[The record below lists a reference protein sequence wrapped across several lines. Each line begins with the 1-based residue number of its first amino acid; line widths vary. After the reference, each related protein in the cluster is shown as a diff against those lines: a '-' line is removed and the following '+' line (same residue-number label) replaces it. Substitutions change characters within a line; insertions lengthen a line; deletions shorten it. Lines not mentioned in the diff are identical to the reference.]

1 MPDVVIV
8 GGGVAGL
15 MAAVHLAERGLRPL
29 LLESNP
35 DWIGGRLR
43 DGPAVGIDHGGRR
56 WRFGGEHGV
65 HGIWSPYINLKAVL
79 ARHAIMPSLQPSREE
94 TWIFGRGAKIRSAPI
109 GSAIRN
115 SPIPAPFHYLYCL
128 LRPRFLNILTVRDLA
143 SLFRVVGGLFGA
155 LAIDP
160 LAERKALTGMSLDDY
175 MHGWSPTLRS
185 LFVGLMRS
193 GLAAHPEDV
202 PVSGFL
208 AFLRYYTLMRR
219 DAWVFDYL
227 PGTGGACIAE
237 PLAGVARQLG
247 AEIRLG
253 ARATALER
261 ADGIWRVTY
270 VDRATGAEQVAESAQ
285 AIVALDAPAAQALL
299 TASPATAERAAALR
313 FPAGVPTA
321 IIRLWFARRPRSIAA
336 SGIFSGDFVIDNFFW
351 LDQLQPAYREW
362 SDATGGSAIEMHIY
376 GPPEVLAQPDA
387 ALLAL
392 AVADTCRAFPEL
404 REQLLHAVLLRND
417 ATHTL
422 FQIGEPDEHLAIE
435 TPWPGLFACG
445 DWVYHPA
452 PALYLERATVT
463 GIAAANAALAGR
475 GLEPWLLLTYPQ
487 PEWLAGFLADQFRQ
501 LRLALLRRKRSKQRR
516 GGAA

>member
-1 MPDVVIV
+1 MRDVVIV

-29 LLESNP
+29 LLEANP
-35 DWIGGRLR
+35 DWVGGRLR
-43 DGPAVGIDHGGRR
+43 DGPTVEIEHGGRR

-65 HGIWSPYINLKAVL
+65 HGIWSAYLNLKATL
-79 ARHAIMPSLQPSREE
+79 ARHAIMPALQPSREE

-109 GSAIRN
+109 GSAIRT
-115 SPIPAPFHYLYCL
+115 SPIPAPFHYVYCL

-160 LAERKALTGMSLDDY
+160 LAEHKALTGMSLADY

-193 GLAAHPEDV
+193 GLAAHPKDV

-227 PGTGGACIAE
+227 RGTGGACVAQ
-237 PLAGVARQLG
+237 PLADVAVRLG
-247 AEIRLG
+247 AEVRLG

-261 ADGIWRVTY
+261 AQGSWRVTFA
-270 VDRATGAEQVAESAQ
+270 DCATGTSQTAESAQ
-285 AIVALDAPAAQALL
+285 VIMALDAPAAQALL
-299 TASPATAERAAALR
+299 TASPATAERAAVLR
-313 FPAGVPTA
+313 FPLGVPTA

-336 SGIFSGDFVIDNFFW
+336 SGIFSGDFVMDNFFW
-351 LDQLQPAYREW
+351 LDQLQPAYQEW
-362 SDATGGSAIEMHIY
+362 SAATGGSAVEMHIY

-392 AVADTCRAFPEL
+392 AVTDIGRAFPEL
-404 REQLLHAVLLRND
+404 HAELLHAVLLRND

-422 FQIGEPDEHLAIE
+422 FQIGEPDEHLAVE
-435 TPWPGLFACG
+435 TPWPDLFACG

-463 GIAAANAALAGR
+463 GIAAANAALVGC
-475 GLEPWLLLTYPQ
+475 GLEQWSLLTYPP
-487 PEWLAGFLADQFRQ
+487 PEWLAGFLATQFRR
-501 LRLALLRRKRSKQRR
+501 LRLALLRRKRANRR
-516 GGAA
+516 